1 MKREIIFTLIAA
13 FVIIFA
19 GCTKDNFDPPTSMLT
34 GTITYNGS
42 PVGVRSNGTQLELWQ
57 YGFKLRS
64 KISVYV
70 AQDGTYSARL
80 FDGNYKLVRLAGAPW
95 ANQTDSINVIV
106 SGNTIVDV
114 PVIPYF
120 TITNPAFS
128 YSGGVVTASCLVT
141 KVGTV
146 VIERVTLYI
155 GTTTIVDNSNVALDN
170 QIPIPKPVKL
180 DLTGAAVA
188 NLAAPLVFNLTLP
201 SNLTPRSFVYAR
213 IGVKATGIGELLY
226 TPVQKIQLN

>member
-57 YGFKLRS
+57 YGYKLRS
-64 KISVYV
+64 KIAVYV

-80 FDGNYKLVRLAGAPW
+80 FDGNYKLVRLKGAPW
-95 ANQTDSINVIV
+95 VNQTDSIDVTV
-106 SGNTIVDV
+106 SGATKVDV
-114 PVIPYF
+114 PVVPYF
-120 TITNPAFS
+120 TITGETFS
-128 YSGGVVTASCLVT
+128 YAGGVLSASCTVT

-146 VIERVTLYI
+146 NIERLTLYV
-155 GTTTIVDNSNVALDN
+155 GTTSIVDASNNAGFSD
-170 QIPIPKPVKL
+170 K
-180 DLTGAAVA
+180 TGAE
-188 NLAAPLVFNLTLP
+188 L
-201 SNLTPRSFVYAR
+201 SNLTVPLTYSYTVPTTLTSISYIYAR
-213 IGVKATGIGELLY
+213 IGVKATGVGELLY

>member
-42 PVGVRSNGTQLELWQ
+42 PIGVRSNGTQLELWQ
-57 YGFKLRS
+57 YGYKLRS
-64 KISVYV
+64 KIAVYI

-80 FDGNYKLVRLAGAPW
+80 FDGNYKLVRLKGAPW
-95 ANQTDSINVIV
+95 VNQTDSIDVTV
-106 SGNTIVDV
+106 SGATKVDV
-114 PVIPYF
+114 PVVPYF
-120 TITNPAFS
+120 TITGETFS
-128 YSGGVVTASCLVT
+128 YAGGVLSASCTVT

-146 VIERVTLYI
+146 NIERLTLYV
-155 GTTTIVDNSNVALDN
+155 GTTSIVDASNNVGFSD
-170 QIPIPKPVKL
+170 K
-180 DLTGAAVA
+180 TGAE
-188 NLAAPLVFNLTLP
+188 L
-201 SNLTPRSFVYAR
+201 SNLTVPLTYSYTVPTTLTSISYIYAR
-213 IGVKATGIGELLY
+213 IGVKATGVGELLY